1 MRFLV
6 EETKEGQ
13 RAFETILID
22 NPRLLPV
29 LSNELALKIIRE
41 LGKQP
46 ACAMDIARRLKVHEQ
61 KVYYHMRNLERLG
74 LIKVVSMEERVG
86 AIAKIYSPISSVVSF
101 KLFDGE
107 RINDIKTRAAE
118 LKFLK
123 PFVQDGKL
131 NSIIVVGS
139 PDPHGKYK
147 APASD
152 GYCAIDLGMFLG
164 QFIVESKIPYYK
176 LDTQVQK
183 EDFENNLIVIGGPKT
198 NIIADKINKQLPIY
212 FDYSEEFLEWN
223 IVSTLSK
230 TVYREAQSGF
240 IARIPSPFSN
250 GKEILVFS
258 GKGFKGTRAAVLA
271 FIKHLKKI
279 MEGNSV
285 KHDIIAKVVQ
295 GIDVDSDGII
305 DEVEFLE

>member
-1 MRFLV
+1 MKFLV
-6 EETKEGQ
+6 EDTKTGQKAYETLLVDKPKL
-13 RAFETILID
+13 FSIL
-22 NPRLLPV
+22 
-29 LSNELALKIIRE
+29 STELALRIIRE
-41 LGKQP
+41 LGKEP
-46 ACAMDIARRLKVHEQ
+46 SCAMDVARRLKVHEQ
-61 KVYYHMRNLERLG
+61 KVYYHVRRLEELG

-86 AIAKIYSPISSVVSF
+86 AIAKIYAPTSSVISF

-107 RINDIKTRAAE
+107 HINDVKTRAE
-118 LKFLK
+118 QLKFLR
-123 PFVQDGKL
+123 PFIEDGKL

-164 QFIVESKIPYYK
+164 QFINESKIPYYK

-183 EDFENNLIVIGGPKT
+183 EDLKNNLILVGGPKT

-230 TVYREAQSGF
+230 TVYREAQTGF
-240 IARIPSPFSN
+240 ITRIPNPFADE
-250 GKEILVFS
+250 KEILVFS

-279 MEGNSV
+279 MKGNSIKPDV
-285 KHDIIAKVVQ
+285 IAKVVQ

>member
-6 EETKEGQ
+6 EETKSGQ
-13 RAFETILID
+13 EAYETLLLND
-22 NPRLLPV
+22 PRLFSV

-46 ACAMDIARRLKVHEQ
+46 SCAMDVARQLKVHEQ
-61 KVYYHMRNLERLG
+61 KVYYHIRNLEKLG
-74 LIKVVSMEERVG
+74 LIKVERIEERVG
-86 AIAKIYSPISSVVSF
+86 AMAKIYSPISSVISF

-107 RINDIKTRAAE
+107 HINDVKTRAAE
-118 LKFLK
+118 IKFLR
-123 PFVQDGKL
+123 PFIEEGKF

-164 QFIVESKIPYYK
+164 QFINDSTVPYYK
-176 LDTQVQK
+176 LDTQLKQ
-183 EDFENNLIVIGGPKT
+183 EDFRKNIILIGGPKT
-198 NIIADKINKQLPIY
+198 NIVADKINKQLPIY
-212 FDYSEEFLEWN
+212 FDYSEEYLEWN
-223 IVSTLSK
+223 IVSSLSK
-230 TVYREAQSGF
+230 TVYREAQIGF
-240 IARIPSPFSN
+240 ITRIPSPFLK

-258 GKGFKGTRAAVLA
+258 GKGFTGTRAAVLA

-279 MEGNSV
+279 VVGNLV
-285 KHDIIAKVVQ
+285 KPGVIAKVIQ
-295 GIDVDSDGII
+295 GIDMDSDGIV

>member
-1 MRFLV
+1 MKFFI

-13 RAFETILID
+13 RAFETLLID
-22 NPRLLPV
+22 NPRILSI
-29 LSNELALKIIRE
+29 LSNELALKIIKE
-41 LGKQP
+41 LGKEP

-61 KVYYHMRNLERLG
+61 KVYYHIRNLEKFG
-74 LIKVVSMEERVG
+74 LIKFIGTEERVG
-86 AIAKIYSPISSVVSF
+86 AIAKIFSPVSSFVSF

-107 RINDIKTRAAE
+107 HISDVKTRARE

-123 PFVQDGKL
+123 PFIQDGKL
-131 NSIIVVGS
+131 NCVIVVGS

-152 GYCAIDLGMFLG
+152 GYCAIDLGIFLG

-183 EDFENNLIVIGGPKT
+183 EDLENNLIIVGGPKT
-198 NIIADKINKQLPIY
+198 NIIAERINKELPIY
-212 FDYSEEFLEWN
+212 FDYSEELLEWN
-223 IVSTLSK
+223 IVSMLSK
-230 TVYREAQSGF
+230 TVYREAQVGF
-240 IARIPSPFSN
+240 ISRISSPFSE

-271 FIKHLKKI
+271 FIKHLEKI

-285 KHDIIAKVVQ
+285 KPEIIAKVVQ

>member
-1 MRFLV
+1 MKFLV
-6 EETKEGQ
+6 EDTKTGQKAYETLLAE
-13 RAFETILID
+13 D
-22 NPRLLPV
+22 PRLFST
-29 LSNELALKIIRE
+29 LSTELALKIIKE
-41 LGKQP
+41 LGKEP
-46 ACAMDIARRLKVHEQ
+46 SCAMDVARRLKVHEQ
-61 KVYYHMRNLERLG
+61 KVYYHIRRLEELG
-74 LIKVVSMEERVG
+74 LIKIVKMEERVG
-86 AIAKIYSPISSVVSF
+86 AIAKIYAPTSSVVSF
-101 KLFDGE
+101 KLFEGE
-107 RINDIKTRAAE
+107 HINEVKTKAEE
-118 LKFLK
+118 LKFLR
-123 PFVQDGKL
+123 PFIEDGKL

-164 QFIVESKIPYYK
+164 QFISDSKIPYYK
-176 LDTQVQK
+176 LDTQIQN
-183 EDFENNLIVIGGPKT
+183 EDLKKNLIIVGGPKT

-230 TVYREAQSGF
+230 TVYRETQVGF
-240 IARIPSPFSN
+240 IVRVPNPFAD

-279 MEGNSV
+279 IKGNSV
-285 KHDIIAKVVQ
+285 KPDVIAKVVQ
-295 GIDVDSDGII
+295 GIDIDSDGII

>member
-1 MRFLV
+1 MKFLV
-6 EETKEGQ
+6 EDTKVGQKAYETLLVDK
-13 RAFETILID
+13 
-22 NPRLLPV
+22 PRLFSILGT
-29 LSNELALKIIRE
+29 ELALKIIKE
-41 LGKQP
+41 LAKEP
-46 ACAMDIARRLKVHEQ
+46 SCAMDVARRLKVHEQ
-61 KVYYHMRNLERLG
+61 KVYYHVRRLEELG
-74 LIKVVSMEERVG
+74 LIKIIDMQERVG
-86 AIAKIYSPISSVVSF
+86 AIAKIYAPTSSVISF

-107 RINDIKTRAAE
+107 HIEDVKTRAEE
-118 LKFLK
+118 LKFFR
-123 PFVQDGKL
+123 PFVEDGKL
-131 NSIIVVGS
+131 NAMIVVGS

-164 QFIVESKIPYYK
+164 QFINDSKIPYYK
-176 LDTQVQK
+176 LDTQVQN
-183 EDFENNLIVIGGPKT
+183 EDLKNNLIIVGGPKT

-230 TVYREAQSGF
+230 TVYREAQTGF
-240 IARIPSPFSN
+240 IVRIPNPFAD

-279 MEGNSV
+279 MKGNSV
-285 KHDIIAKVVQ
+285 KPDTVAKVVQ

>member
-1 MRFLV
+1 MKFLV
-6 EETKEGQ
+6 EDTKKGQ
-13 RAFETILID
+13 RAFETHLVK
-22 NPRLLPV
+22 NPRLFSILG
-29 LSNELALKIIRE
+29 NELALKIIKE
-41 LGKQP
+41 LGKHP
-46 ACAMDIARRLKVHEQ
+46 SCPMDVARNLGVHEQ
-61 KVYYHMRNLERLG
+61 KVYYHIRNLEKLG
-74 LIKVVSMEERVG
+74 LIKVIDKEERVG
-86 AIAKIYSPISSVVSF
+86 AIAKIYSPTSSVVSF

-107 RINDIKTRAAE
+107 HINDIKTRAAE

-123 PFVQDGKL
+123 PFIQDGEL

-164 QFIVESKIPYYK
+164 QFITDSGAPYYK
-176 LDTQVQK
+176 LDTQVRK
-183 EDFENNLIVIGGPKT
+183 EDLKNNMIIIGGPKT

-212 FDYSEEFLEWN
+212 FDYSDEYLEWN
-223 IVSTLSK
+223 IVSSLSK
-230 TVYREAQSGF
+230 TVYRESRIGF
-240 IARIPSPFSN
+240 LARIQNPFSD
-250 GKEILVFS
+250 GKEIIIFS

-279 MEGNSV
+279 MKGNSV
-285 KHDIIAKVVQ
+285 KPDTIAKVVQ
-295 GIDVDSDGII
+295 GIDIDSDGII

>member
-1 MRFLV
+1 MKFLV
-6 EETKEGQ
+6 EDTKVGQKAYETLLVDKPKL
-13 RAFETILID
+13 FSILGT
-22 NPRLLPV
+22 
-29 LSNELALKIIRE
+29 ELALKIIKE
-41 LGKQP
+41 LAKEP
-46 ACAMDIARRLKVHEQ
+46 SCAMDVARRLKVHEQ
-61 KVYYHMRNLERLG
+61 KVYYHVRRLEELG
-74 LIKVVSMEERVG
+74 LIKIIDMQERVG
-86 AIAKIYSPISSVVSF
+86 AIAKIYAPTSSVISF

-107 RINDIKTRAAE
+107 HIKDVKTRAEE
-118 LKFLK
+118 LKFLR
-123 PFVQDGKL
+123 PFIEDGKL
-131 NSIIVVGS
+131 NAMIVVGS

-164 QFIVESKIPYYK
+164 QFINDSKIPYYK
-176 LDTQVQK
+176 LDTQVQN
-183 EDFENNLIVIGGPKT
+183 EDLKNNLIIVGGPKT

-230 TVYREAQSGF
+230 TVYREAQTGF
-240 IARIPSPFSN
+240 IVRISNPFAD

-279 MEGNSV
+279 MKGNSV
-285 KHDIIAKVVQ
+285 KPDTVAKVVQ

>member
-1 MRFLV
+1 MKFLV
-6 EETKEGQ
+6 EDTKAGQKAYETLL
-13 RAFETILID
+13 AV
-22 NPRLLPV
+22 NPRLFSI
-29 LSNELALKIIRE
+29 LSTELALKIIKE

-46 ACAMDIARRLKVHEQ
+46 ACAMDIARILKVHEQ
-61 KVYYHMRNLERLG
+61 KVYYHMRRLEELG
-74 LIKVVSMEERVG
+74 LIKIVSMEERVG
-86 AIAKIYSPISSVVSF
+86 AIAKIYAPTSSVVSF
-101 KLFDGE
+101 KLFEGE
-107 RINDIKTRAAE
+107 HIDDIKTRAAE
-118 LKFLK
+118 LKFLR
-123 PFVQDGKL
+123 PFIEDGKL
-131 NSIIVVGS
+131 NSMIVVGS

-164 QFIVESKIPYYK
+164 QFINDSKIPYYK

-183 EDFENNLIVIGGPKT
+183 EDLKNNLILVGGPKT
-198 NIIADKINKQLPIY
+198 NIIVDKINKQLPIY
-212 FDYSEEFLEWN
+212 FDYSEELLEWN
-223 IVSTLSK
+223 IVSTFSK
-230 TVYREAQSGF
+230 TVYREAQTGF
-240 IARIPSPFSN
+240 IVRTSNPFAD

-279 MEGNSV
+279 MKGNSV
-285 KHDIIAKVVQ
+285 KHDVIAKVVQ

>member
-6 EETKEGQ
+6 EDTKKGQ
-13 RAFETILID
+13 RAFETLLISNPKLFSILG
-22 NPRLLPV
+22 
-29 LSNELALKIIRE
+29 NELALKIIRE

-46 ACAMDIARRLKVHEQ
+46 ACAMDVARKLGVHEQ
-61 KVYYHMRNLERLG
+61 KVYYHIRNLEKLG
-74 LIKVVSMEERVG
+74 LIKVIRIEERVG
-86 AIAKIYSPISSVVSF
+86 AMAKIYFPVSSVVSF
-101 KLFDGE
+101 KLFEGE
-107 RINDIKTRAAE
+107 HINDVKTRAAE

-123 PFVQDGKL
+123 PFVKDGKL

-152 GYCAIDLGMFLG
+152 GYCAIDLCMFLG
-164 QFIVESKIPYYK
+164 QFISDSRVPYYK
-176 LDTQVQK
+176 LDTQVRK
-183 EDFENNLIVIGGPKT
+183 EDLEKNLIVIGGPKT

-212 FDYSEEFLEWN
+212 FDYSEEYLEWN

-230 TVYREAQSGF
+230 TVYREPQIGF
-240 IARIPSPFSN
+240 LARIPNPFSER
-250 GKEILVFS
+250 KEILVFS

-271 FIKHLKKI
+271 FIKHLKKV
-279 MEGNSV
+279 MKGNSV
-285 KHDIIAKVVQ
+285 KPDVIAKVVQ
-295 GIDVDSDGII
+295 GIDIDSDGII

>member
-6 EETKEGQ
+6 EETKNGQ
-13 RAFETILID
+13 EAYETLLLND
-22 NPRLLPV
+22 PRLFSV

-46 ACAMDIARRLKVHEQ
+46 SCAMDVARQLKVHEQ
-61 KVYYHMRNLERLG
+61 KVYYHIRNLEKLG
-74 LIKVVSMEERVG
+74 LIKVERIEERVG
-86 AIAKIYSPISSVVSF
+86 AMAKIYSPISSVISF

-107 RINDIKTRAAE
+107 HINDVKTRAAE
-118 LKFLK
+118 IKFLR
-123 PFVQDGKL
+123 PFIEEGKF

-164 QFIVESKIPYYK
+164 QFINDSTVPYYK
-176 LDTQVQK
+176 LDTQLKQ
-183 EDFENNLIVIGGPKT
+183 EDFRKNIILIGGPKT
-198 NIIADKINKQLPIY
+198 NIVADKINKQLPIY
-212 FDYSEEFLEWN
+212 FDYSEEYLEWN
-223 IVSTLSK
+223 IVSSLSK
-230 TVYREAQSGF
+230 TVYREAQIGF
-240 IARIPSPFSN
+240 ITRIPSPFLK

-258 GKGFKGTRAAVLA
+258 GKGFTGTRAAVLA
-271 FIKHLKKI
+271 FIKYLKKI
-279 MEGNSV
+279 VVGNLV
-285 KHDIIAKVVQ
+285 KPGVIAKVIQ
-295 GIDVDSDGII
+295 GIDMDSDGIV

>member
-1 MRFLV
+1 MKFLV
-6 EETKEGQ
+6 EDTKTGQKAYET
-13 RAFETILID
+13 
-22 NPRLLPV
+22 LLVDKPSLFSV
-29 LSNELALKIIRE
+29 LSTELALKIIKE
-41 LGKQP
+41 LGKEP
-46 ACAMDIARRLKVHEQ
+46 SCAMDVARRLKVHEQ
-61 KVYYHMRNLERLG
+61 KVYYHMRRLEELG
-74 LIKVVSMEERVG
+74 LIKIVNMEERVG
-86 AIAKIYSPISSVVSF
+86 AIAKIYAPISSVVSF
-101 KLFDGE
+101 KLFEGE
-107 RINDIKTRAAE
+107 HTNDVKTRAAE
-118 LKFLK
+118 LNFLR
-123 PFVQDGKL
+123 PFIEDGKL

-164 QFIVESKIPYYK
+164 QFINNSKIPYYK
-176 LDTQVQK
+176 LDTQVQN
-183 EDFENNLIVIGGPKT
+183 EDLKKNLILVGGPKT

-212 FDYSEEFLEWN
+212 FDYSKEFLEWN

-230 TVYREAQSGF
+230 TVYREAQTGF
-240 IARIPSPFSN
+240 IVKIPSPFVT

-271 FIKHLKKI
+271 FIKHFKKV

-285 KHDIIAKVVQ
+285 KRDVIAKVVQ
-295 GIDVDSDGII
+295 GIDMDSDGII

>member
-1 MRFLV
+1 MKFLI
-6 EETKEGQ
+6 EYTKKGQ
-13 RAFETILID
+13 KAFETHLAD
-22 NPRLLPV
+22 NPRLFSILG
-29 LSNELALKIIRE
+29 NELALKIIKE

-46 ACAMDIARRLKVHEQ
+46 SCPIDVARKLGVHEQ
-61 KVYYHMRNLERLG
+61 KVYYHIRNLERLG
-74 LIKVVSMEERVG
+74 LIKIISKEERVG
-86 AIAKIYSPISSVVSF
+86 AIAKIYAPTSSVVSF
-101 KLFDGE
+101 KLFDGDY
-107 RINDIKTRAAE
+107 ITDVSTRAAE

-123 PFVQDGKL
+123 PFIQAGKL
-131 NSIIVVGS
+131 NSMIVVGS

-164 QFIVESKIPYYK
+164 QFITNSKIPYYK
-176 LDTQVQK
+176 LDTQVRK
-183 EDFENNLIVIGGPKT
+183 EDLNNNMIIIGGPKT

-212 FDYSEEFLEWN
+212 FDYSDEYLEWN
-223 IVSTLSK
+223 IVSSLSK
-230 TVYREAQSGF
+230 TVYRESQIGF
-240 IARIPSPFSN
+240 LARIRNPFSSE
-250 GKEILVFS
+250 KEILIFS

-279 MEGNSV
+279 MKGNSV
-285 KHDIIAKVVQ
+285 KPDIIAKVVQ

>member
-6 EETKEGQ
+6 EETKKGQ
-13 RAFETILID
+13 EAFETLLVKD
-22 NPRLLPV
+22 PRLFSI

-41 LGKQP
+41 IGSQP
-46 ACAMDIARRLKVHEQ
+46 SCPMDIARKLDVHEQ
-61 KVYYHMRNLERLG
+61 KVYYHVRKLEELG
-74 LIKVVSMEERVG
+74 IIKIDRVEERVG
-86 AIAKIYSPISSVVSF
+86 ATAKIYSLVSPVVSF

-107 RINDIKTRAAE
+107 SISDMKTRAGE
-118 LKFLK
+118 LKFLR
-123 PFVQDGKL
+123 PFIQDGKF

-164 QFIVESKIPYYK
+164 QFINESKIPYYK

-183 EDFENNLIVIGGPKT
+183 EDLKKNLILVGGPKT
-198 NIIADKINKQLPIY
+198 NIMADKINKQLPIY
-212 FDYSEEFLEWN
+212 FDYSEELLEWN
-223 IVSTLSK
+223 IVSTFSK
-230 TVYREAQSGF
+230 TVYREAQTGF
-240 IARIPSPFSN
+240 IVRIPSPFVKR
-250 GKEILVFS
+250 KEILVFS

-279 MEGNSV
+279 MKGNVV
-285 KHDIIAKVVQ
+285 KPDFIAKVVQ

>member
-1 MRFLV
+1 MKFLV
-6 EETKEGQ
+6 EDTKKGQ
-13 RAFETILID
+13 KAFETNLAKD
-22 NPRLLPV
+22 PRLFSI
-29 LSNELALKIIRE
+29 LSNELALKIIKE
-41 LGKQP
+41 LGKRP
-46 ACAMDIARRLKVHEQ
+46 SCPMDVARTLGVHEQ
-61 KVYYHMRNLERLG
+61 KVYYHIRNLEKLG
-74 LIKVVSMEERVG
+74 LIKVIGREERVG
-86 AIAKIYSPISSVVSF
+86 ATAKIYSPISSVISF

-107 RINDIKTRAAE
+107 HINDIKTRAGE

-123 PFVQDGKL
+123 PFIEDGKF
-131 NSIIVVGS
+131 NSIIIVGS

-164 QFIVESKIPYYK
+164 QFITNSTIPYYK
-176 LDTQVQK
+176 LDTQVRK
-183 EDFENNLIVIGGPKT
+183 EDLKKNIILIGGPKT

-223 IVSTLSK
+223 IVSSLSK
-230 TVYREAQSGF
+230 TVYREAQIGF
-240 IARIPSPFSN
+240 LTRISSPFSE

-271 FIKHLKKI
+271 FIKHLKKL
-279 MEGNSV
+279 MKGNSV
-285 KHDIIAKVVQ
+285 KPDVIAKVVQ
-295 GIDVDSDGII
+295 GIDIDSDGII